1 MRVRYVR
8 RHVPSGGEVAVLGP
22 TAGAGA
28 EAGTSGAD
36 TRPMIALS
44 VSRPEA
50 AELAEELDGK
60 PTPRSGVYDLMVNI
74 LGAAGASVTTIE
86 VLEAPG
92 QAAQARLQLGGPRGT
107 SEIQVEVGQ
116 AISLSVRIGKSLQV
130 SEALIQG
137 VTRPCTMTGPT
148 EDPSAK
154 DPSREDQSLAHA
166 PAEGLSHDV
175 PEQFRRAF
183 DDDR

>member
-8 RHVPSGGEVAVLGP
+8 RHVPSGSDVAILGP
-22 TAGAGA
+22 AGAA
-28 EAGTSGAD
+28 E
-36 TRPMIALS
+36 RPMIALS

-50 AELAEELDGK
+50 LELTEELDAK
-60 PTPRSGVYDLMVNI
+60 PTPRAGVYDMMLNI
-74 LGAAGASVTTIE
+74 LGAAGSSVTSIE

-92 QAAQARLQLGGPRGT
+92 QAAQARLHVSGPRGQ

-116 AISLSVRIGKSLQV
+116 AISLSVRIGKSLSV

-137 VTRPCTMTGPT
+137 VTPPCTMTGPVG
-148 EDPSAK
+148 ELSAK
-154 DPSREDQSLAHA
+154 DPSSEDQSLANA
-166 PAEGLSHDV
+166 PAEGSSHDV

-183 DDDR
+183 DD